1 MVIEF
6 SGANG
11 RLCLTN
17 VDLVALLG
25 KKIIAKYQLWLKQ
38 FKIQVL
44 THNIIRLIIGCTA

>member
-1 MVIEF
+1 MVTEL

-11 RLCLTN
+11 RLCLTI
-17 VDLVALLG
+17 DDHVALLG

-44 THNIIRLIIGCTA
+44 THIIIRLIIG